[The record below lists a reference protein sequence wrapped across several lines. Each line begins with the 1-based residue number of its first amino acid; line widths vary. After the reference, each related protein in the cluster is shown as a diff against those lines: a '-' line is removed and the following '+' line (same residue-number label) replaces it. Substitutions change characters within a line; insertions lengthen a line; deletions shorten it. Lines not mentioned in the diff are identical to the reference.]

1 MSETILRSQGTQSK
15 ERIDVREKIEEYSK
29 NLLFLF

>member
-1 MSETILRSQGTQSK
+1 MSETILRSQRTQSK
-15 ERIDVREKIEEYSK
+15 ERINVKEKIEEYSK